1 MLSQEPSR
9 IKVTVG
15 KNIRVARDARGLS
28 QHDLAVELKCHAM
41 LVSKWERGLHSPSQ
55 HNLQALSLVLKRPV
69 SWFYVDHAPNGEPKA
84 AAA

>member
-1 MLSQEPSR
+1 MVSQEPSR

-15 KNIRVARDARGLS
+15 RNIRVARDLHGFS
-28 QHDLAVELKCHAM
+28 QHDLAVKLDCHAM

-69 SWFYVDHAPNGEPKA
+69 GWFYTDHDKA
-84 AAA
+84 AA